1 MPHTGGETLSFMF
14 KSGDDLR
21 QDALTLQ
28 ILRMMEGAWEGTGL
42 DLRLVGDTPILLV
55 EDSAHMPRL
64 STS

>member
-1 MPHTGGETLSFMF
+1 MF